1 VRTYYRDDLVWVTST
16 AINVGGRVYPLAELS
31 YVWYR
36 RGRPSIAVWVR
47 RLVRVIL
54 LIATAVVVLRLPSLL
69 LGGVVQYVLL
79 ILLVIVAGPL
89 FFGVFP
95 VWGLPLL
102 PALDRS
108 YLRGMGVHE
117 IWTRWRGQELLL
129 VRVDDVTRFGKIY
142 RAIERAIEQAD
153 EQRRRFL

>member
-1 VRTYYRDDLVWVTST
+1 MWVTST

>member
-1 VRTYYRDDLVWVTST
+1 VWVTST